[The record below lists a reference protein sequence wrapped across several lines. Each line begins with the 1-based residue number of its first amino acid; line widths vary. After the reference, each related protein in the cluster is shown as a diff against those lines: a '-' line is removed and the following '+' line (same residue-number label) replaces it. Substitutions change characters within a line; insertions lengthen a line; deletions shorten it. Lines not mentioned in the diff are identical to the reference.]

1 MQEGNRVFQHPVEGT
16 GKVVKMLGANR
27 PKGRQVST

>member
-1 MQEGNRVFQHPVEGT
+1 MQEGNRVFQNSVEGA